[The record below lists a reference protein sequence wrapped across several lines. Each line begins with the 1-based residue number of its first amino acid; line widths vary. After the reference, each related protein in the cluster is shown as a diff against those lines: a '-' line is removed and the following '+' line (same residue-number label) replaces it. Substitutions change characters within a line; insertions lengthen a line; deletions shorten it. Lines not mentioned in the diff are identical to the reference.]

1 MKNLTVIIGLILLTI
16 NVICGLILTGY
27 TLFNVC
33 FTSAVIIITTILLC
47 ILQSVKMKDAFA
59 ISLGFL
65 FSFMG
70 MVEFVLGCLS
80 SEQFADNGYLV
91 TIIVLLAIEVSVILI
106 CNYISK
112 NI

>member
-1 MKNLTVIIGLILLTI
+1 MKNLTVIIGVILLML

-33 FTSAVIIITTILLC
+33 LTSAVIIITTILLC

-80 SEQFADNGYLV
+80 PEQFTDNGHFV
-91 TIIVLLAIEVSVILI
+91 TIIVLLAIEVSTILI

>member
-1 MKNLTVIIGLILLTI
+1 MKNLTVIIGVILLML

-33 FTSAVIIITTILLC
+33 LTSAVIVITTILLC
-47 ILQSVKMKDAFA
+47 LLQVVKMKDAFA

-70 MVEFVLGCLS
+70 MVEFVLGS
-80 SEQFADNGYLV
+80 MSPEQVTDNGHFL
-91 TIIVLLAIEVSVILI
+91 TIIVLLAIEVSIILI